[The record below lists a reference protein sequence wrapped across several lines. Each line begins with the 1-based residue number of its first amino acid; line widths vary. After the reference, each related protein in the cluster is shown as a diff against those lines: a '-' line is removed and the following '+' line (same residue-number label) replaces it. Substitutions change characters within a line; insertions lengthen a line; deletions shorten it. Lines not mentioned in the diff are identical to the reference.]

1 MNNIT
6 RQKSVQLNKAVKL
19 ISRSTSKTSKEP
31 PMWVTPIIKT
41 AQAKMS
47 RLQDGKSNQRP
58 KLLSNLPPKN
68 MMSRRW
74 CSTDYSMDP
83 VCDVDQAVE
92 LFHVFNNLDLGNTGL
107 VYTEYNSNPDEHK
120 IDSIQTYN

>member
-1 MNNIT
+1 
-6 RQKSVQLNKAVKL
+6 
-19 ISRSTSKTSKEP
+19 
-31 PMWVTPIIKT
+31 
-41 AQAKMS
+41 
-47 RLQDGKSNQRP
+47 
-58 KLLSNLPPKN
+58 

-120 IDSIQTYN
+120 DKIDFIQTYN